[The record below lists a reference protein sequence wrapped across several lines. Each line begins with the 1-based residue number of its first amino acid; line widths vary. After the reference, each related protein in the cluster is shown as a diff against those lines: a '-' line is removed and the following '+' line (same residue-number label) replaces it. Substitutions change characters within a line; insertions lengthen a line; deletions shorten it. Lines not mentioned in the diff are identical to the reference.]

1 MVLWVCTSCETKYAV
16 GLLACPRCA
25 AFEYLE
31 EGSIVPK
38 STTGGVSNVHA
49 GPDEVGY
56 AAVEEPAAAEAD
68 APAAAA
74 TEPAE
79 EAEGP
84 AEGSEQDVAGA
95 APPRPASAATKDEW
109 IAYVIAAGADP
120 GDAAGMTKKDLLAW
134 EPPAPGDVGAELTIT
149 AEAKVTRGDA
159 EEQGA

>member
-16 GLLACPRCA
+16 GLLRCPRCE

-38 STTGGVSNVHA
+38 STTGGASNTHE
-49 GPDEVGY
+49 PDEFAAP

-74 TEPAE
+74 TEPEE

-84 AEGSEQDVAGA
+84 AEGSDQDVAGA
-95 APPRPASAATKDEW
+95 APARPASAATKDEW
-109 IAYVIAAGADP
+109 IAYVVAAGADP
-120 GDAAGMTKKDLLAW
+120 AEAAGMTKKELMAW

-149 AEAKVTRGDA
+149 AEAEVTRG
-159 EEQGA
+159 EEPGA